1 MRFLQNTPLSDHNRQ
16 LPYQVL
22 LLILVVLVVYCRAV
36 TGAIVSID
44 DVGIMKFYGSDK
56 LSLLDVLRPG
66 QGYYYRPVIA
76 LSFYLDHHLLGQNP
90 LLLHLENILIHA
102 ANTVLV
108 FFLARRLLSGAA
120 QSLPLVAALAF
131 AVHPVNSEAVSWIAG
146 RTDPL
151 AAFFVLLASLSLVR
165 GLEKGLVRHT
175 ILSVLFLAAGVL
187 TKETAI
193 LFVPASLLLVA
204 SWRHLR
210 PGCSLPAVQLQGR
223 VLGLVYL
230 GISLVM
236 GGVLLSRTGPQNS
249 VAKLLIGN
257 TNDIWGSFVLGLRL
271 FGFYLKK
278 ILIPW
283 PLNFAITEVA
293 AWYLVPAAAGIIFL
307 VLAPK
312 RNIRYLTVCMGLLFL
327 VPALVVGV
335 CDVAWTVV
343 AERYLY
349 IPSAF
354 LCIGVTGYLSE
365 AAERM
370 CLQRLFIPVFSLLL
384 AAATVSTVHRTGA
397 WQSNLAL
404 FQDTVAKT
412 PDFGMLRNEL
422 ALALAREGRIAEA
435 SRELDVA
442 SSLDL
447 SEMVKGMVR
456 RNRML
461 INIEQGSPQERRR
474 HLNLYGW
481 KLLRDD
487 PELLTLLRRNDY
499 LILPMLADG
508 AEKDALISEMV
519 TVSERLFSLTGDP
532 ILLYNNGQ
540 LLLGQGDRLQALSSF
555 SRCVEAAPEGEY
567 YAGAA
572 RKLAAKL
579 RGGGI

>member
-1 MRFLQNTPLSDHNRQ
+1 MRFSQNSPLSDHNRQ
-16 LPYQVL
+16 ALYQVL
-22 LLILVVLVVYCRAV
+22 FLILVVLVVYCRAV
-36 TGAIVSID
+36 TGTIVSID
-44 DVGIMKFYGSDK
+44 DAGIMKFYGSDK
-56 LSLLDVLRPG
+56 LTLLDALRPG

-76 LSFYLDHHLLGQNP
+76 LNFYLDYHLLGQNP

-108 FFLARRLLSGAA
+108 FLLASRLLSGAEK
-120 QSLPLVAALAF
+120 SLPLVAALAF

-151 AAFFVLLASLSLVR
+151 AAFFVLLASLSLLN
-165 GLEKGLVRHT
+165 GLENGRVRHT

-193 LFVPASLLLVA
+193 LFVPASLLLVVT
-204 SWRHLR
+204 WRHLR
-210 PGCSLPAVQLQGR
+210 PGGSPAAAKLQGR

-230 GISLVM
+230 GVSLLM
-236 GGVLLSRTGPQNS
+236 GVILLSRTGPQNS

-257 TNDIWGSFVLGLRL
+257 TNDLWGSFLLCLRL

-278 ILIPW
+278 IFVPW

-293 AWYLVPAAAGIIFL
+293 AWYLIPAAAGIVFL
-307 VLAPK
+307 LLAPK
-312 RNIRYLTVCMGLLFL
+312 RNIRYVSVCMGLLFL
-327 VPALVVGV
+327 LPALVVGV

-354 LCIGVTGYLSE
+354 ICIGLTGYLSG

-370 CLQRLFIPVFSLLL
+370 RLQRFSIPVFYLLI
-384 AAATVSTVHRTGA
+384 AAAAVSTLHRTAA

-422 ALALAREGRIAEA
+422 ALALALDGRLEEA

-461 INIEQGSPQERRR
+461 ISIEKGTPEERRR
-474 HLNLYGW
+474 QINLYGW
-481 KLLRDD
+481 KLLQDD
-487 PELLTLLRRNDY
+487 AELLTLLRRNDY
-499 LILPMLADG
+499 LILPTLADG

-519 TVSERLFSLTGDP
+519 QVSERLFSLTREP

-540 LLLGQGDRLQALSSF
+540 LLLGRGDRQGALSYF
-555 SRCVEAAPEGEY
+555 TRCAEAAPEGAY
-567 YAGAA
+567 YKAA
-572 RKLAAKL
+572 ACKLAARL
-579 RGGGI
+579 GGSI

>member
-1 MRFLQNTPLSDHNRQ
+1 MRFSISTLSNDKKQ
-16 LPYQVL
+16 FLYQIL
-22 LLILVVLVVYCRAV
+22 FLILVVLVVYCRAV
-36 TGAIVSID
+36 TGTIVSID
-44 DVGIMKFYGSDK
+44 DAGIMKFYGSGK
-56 LSLLDVLRPG
+56 LTLLDALRPG

-76 LSFYLDHHLLGQNP
+76 LSFYLDYHLLGQNP

-102 ANTVLV
+102 ANAVLV
-108 FFLARRLLSGAA
+108 FLLASRLLSGAGK
-120 QSLPLVAALAF
+120 SLPLVAALAF

-151 AAFFVLLASLSLVR
+151 AAFFVLLASLSLLN
-165 GLEKGLVRHT
+165 GLESGRVRHT
-175 ILSVLFLAAGVL
+175 VLSVLFIAAGVL

-204 SWRHLR
+204 FWRHLR
-210 PGCSLPAVQLQGR
+210 PGCSLAAVKLQGR
-223 VLGLVYL
+223 VVGLVYL

-236 GGVLLSRTGPQNS
+236 GGGLLSRTGAQNS

-257 TNDIWGSFVLGLRL
+257 TNDLWGSVLLCLRL

-278 ILIPW
+278 IFIPW

-293 AWYLVPAAAGIIFL
+293 AWYLIPAAAGIIFL
-307 VLAPK
+307 IFAPK
-312 RNIRYLTVCMGLLFL
+312 RNIRYVSVCMGLLFL
-327 VPALVVGV
+327 LPALVVGV
-335 CDVAWTVV
+335 WDVAWTVV

-354 LCIGVTGYLSE
+354 ICIGLTGYISG
-365 AAERM
+365 AAQRM
-370 CLQRLFIPVFSLLL
+370 CLQRFSIPVFSLLIAT
-384 AAATVSTVHRTGA
+384 AAFSTVHRTGV

-404 FQDTVAKT
+404 FQDTVVKT
-412 PDFGMLRNEL
+412 PYFGMLRNEL
-422 ALALAREGRIAEA
+422 ALALALDGRLEEA

-461 INIEQGSPQERRR
+461 ISIEKGSPQERRR
-474 HLNLYGW
+474 QINLYGW
-481 KLLRDD
+481 KLLQDD
-487 PELLTLLRRNDY
+487 AELLTLLRRNDY
-499 LILPMLADG
+499 LILPTLADG

-519 TVSERLFSLTGDP
+519 QVSERLFALTRNP

-540 LLLGQGDRLQALSSF
+540 LLLALGDRKGALSCF
-555 SRCVEAAPEGEY
+555 LRAAEAAPEGAHY
-567 YAGAA
+567 KAAA
-572 RKLAAKL
+572 RKLAARL
-579 RGGGI
+579 GGSI